1 MGSFVHFILHIGP
14 CPPQG
19 TSLEVSLPPYNPSSH
34 APPLLLSSLR
44 CSLSSARFLPHTLS
58 LATSTTSS
66 VPSSLVHFINPPF
79 LYSRSHPPS
88 HHCFLTPSRCSIP
101 THPPLAP
108 SLQSSILPSSFP
120 ASLPSSNS
128 MYIVCVCVCVWK
140 AAMSRPQLCS
150 TETMTY
156 S

>member
-19 TSLEVSLPPYNPSSH
+19 TSIEVSLPPYNPCSH
-34 APPLLLSSLR
+34 APPLLLSSL
-44 CSLSSARFLPHTLS
+44 SSARFLPPLFTSLRPVLVPFLPHSFTLS
-58 LATSTTSS
+58 TL
-66 VPSSLVHFINPPF
+66 PPF

-88 HHCFLTPSRCSIP
+88 HHCFPTPSRCSIP

-120 ASLPSSNS
+120 ASLPPSNS
-128 MYIVCVCVCVWK
+128 MYTVCVFGK
-140 AAMSRPQLCS
+140 LR
-150 TETMTY
+150 
-156 S
+156 